1 MENKTANIC
10 ACVDPELKKEVES
23 IFAGLG
29 LSPEEAINM
38 FYDQVSRFHGL
49 PFAVKL
55 PNKEM
60 REAMRQAET
69 GEGLVEYESLDDM
82 EAEWNDDEQ
91 GRSR

>member
-1 MENKTANIC
+1 M
-10 ACVDPELKKEVES
+10 
-23 IFAGLG
+23 
-29 LSPEEAINM
+29 
-38 FYDQVSRFHGL
+38 SRFHVL
-49 PFAVKL
+49 PFVVKV

-69 GEGLVEYESLDDM
+69 GEGLVEYESFDGM

>member
-1 MENKTANIC
+1 MRQRRKPQLTGIPLRLHFPASET
-10 ACVDPELKKEVES
+10 S
-23 IFAGLG
+23 
-29 LSPEEAINM
+29 SPAIQM
-38 FYDQVSRFHGL
+38 PQSPVL
-49 PFAVKL
+49 PFVVKI

>member
-1 MENKTANIC
+1 M
-10 ACVDPELKKEVES
+10 PQ
-23 IFAGLG
+23 
-29 LSPEEAINM
+29 SP
-38 FYDQVSRFHGL
+38 VL
-49 PFAVKL
+49 PFVVKI

-91 GRSR
+91 DRSR